1 MFAHPRASSDHFGL
15 WQGPAFG
22 VPTVFGDPSQSL
34 WAGGLGWRRQPGAF
48 TKAHASIPRSTEICF
63 WRLGGSDQLRSEP
76 SEGFPRI
83 LFRPGSPRPARAA
96 SNKRSNHVQKSLR
109 LLSASVRFFG
119 FDRQCKL
126 DQPPNSFWAS
136 SRNVLLRNP
145 CIETRRRAGCNRTR
159 IGIPLPVGGGP
170 LFFRDITD

>member
-1 MFAHPRASSDHFGL
+1 MRRRACKVFLQENVRAPAGQQRSAS
-15 WQGPAFG
+15 AFG
-22 VPTVFGDPSQSL
+22 RGQPSAYPPSLATHLNPYGRAASAGAANRGRSPRLTPPSQGAPKSVFGV
-34 WAGGLGWRRQPGAF
+34 WAD
-48 TKAHASIPRSTEICF
+48 
-63 WRLGGSDQLRSEP
+63 SDQLRSEP

-83 LFRPGSPRPARAA
+83 YLRPGSPRPARAA

-145 CIETRRRAGCNRTR
+145 CIETRKKSR
-159 IGIPLPVGGGP
+159 L
-170 LFFRDITD
+170 